1 MDLSNFLNPAE
12 EAMAPYIQV
21 SDAQDDDDE
30 EPQRPVLTTQNTI
43 QALQALIEF
52 SESENSGVERQ
63 LVAKQAN
70 DLVQAPLVIAL
81 KWDPVAIGLERLFSI
96 VKRVVS
102 WIGSSLKEKEREEK
116 DATVKKQ
123 LKDLESK

>member
-70 DLVQAPLVIAL
+70 DLVQALIAL